1 MNGYQKLKEL
11 RELKGLSIEE
21 MARLLGRT
29 PKTYKRIEDGITL
42 ITGYNFLK
50 RIKENF
56 PDFDMN
62 ELYKS

>member
-11 RELKGLSIEE
+11 RESKGLTIEE
-21 MARLLGRT
+21 MAEILGRT
-29 PKTYKRIEDGITL
+29 PKTYKLIEDGITL
-42 ITGYNFLK
+42 IAGYHFLK

-62 ELYKS
+62 ELFS

>member
-11 RELKGLSIEE
+11 RESKGLSVEK
-21 MARLLGRT
+21 MAEILERT
-29 PKTYKRIEDGITL
+29 PKTYKRIEDGLTL

-50 RIKENF
+50 RIKDNF

-62 ELYKS
+62 ELFS

>member
-11 RELKGLSIEE
+11 RESKGLSIEQ
-21 MARLLGRT
+21 MAKLLERT
-29 PKTYKRIEDGITL
+29 PKMYKRIEDGLTL

-50 RIKENF
+50 RIKANF

-62 ELYKS
+62 ELFS